1 MIEGA
6 LGASPWDVFH
16 LGVAQHLPVSFGMV
30 MILTAAGVLL
40 AWIPLR
46 QMPGL
51 GTLANALLLGPF
63 ADLALALIDSP
74 QTLSLRVAT
83 LLGGVVVCAFA
94 TALYVGAQL
103 GPGPRDG
110 LMTGLARR
118 TGWSIRRVRTLL
130 EVGVLAVGITL
141 GGMVG
146 VGTVIFALGV
156 GPLTRFF
163 LRYLVVRLEQP
174 IGALTGDVR

>member
-1 MIEGA
+1 M
-6 LGASPWDVFH
+6 
-16 LGVAQHLPVSFGMV
+16 
-30 MILTAAGVLL
+30 
-40 AWIPLR
+40 
-46 QMPGL
+46 
-51 GTLANALLLGPF
+51 
-63 ADLALALIDSP
+63 ALIDSP

-174 IGALTGDVR
+174 IGVLTGDVR